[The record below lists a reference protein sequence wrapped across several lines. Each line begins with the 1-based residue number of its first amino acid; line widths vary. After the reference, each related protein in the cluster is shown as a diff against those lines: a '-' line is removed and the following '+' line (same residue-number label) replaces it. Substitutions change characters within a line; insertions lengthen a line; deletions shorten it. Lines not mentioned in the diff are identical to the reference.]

1 VLVSQL
7 STTLLPAAVAPALRC
22 LIHARVEVRCLH
34 GLTRLRFNWPVCMP
48 TDPQYLVRYYR
59 GTYDPSRVKVRSRP
73 ATAQPQA
80 SRSAPSAIPLFAA
93 PAQILVGQQPV
104 PSGTS
109 ATYCHV
115 APDGQRTN
123 FSPQDCALIH
133 QAKMRCDGCLYYHDS
148 IIWMHILNSISISIS
163 TSISISISIT

>member
-1 VLVSQL
+1 
-7 STTLLPAAVAPALRC
+7 
-22 LIHARVEVRCLH
+22 
-34 GLTRLRFNWPVCMP
+34 MP

-93 PAQILVGQQPV
+93 PAQIT
-104 PSGTS
+104 GTYTGYGSS

-148 IIWMHILNSISISIS
+148 IIWMHILNSISI
-163 TSISISISIT
+163 T